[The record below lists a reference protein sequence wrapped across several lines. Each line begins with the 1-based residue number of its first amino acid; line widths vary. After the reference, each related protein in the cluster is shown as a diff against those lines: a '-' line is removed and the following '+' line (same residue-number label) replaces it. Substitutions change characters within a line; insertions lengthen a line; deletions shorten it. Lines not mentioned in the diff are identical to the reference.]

1 MPIAFGT
8 IYKSFEQL
16 NRSTATENVKAGT
29 QQAVRIAV
37 DFMVQDIRL
46 AGLNPLGSPG
56 IGIQD
61 ASSQK
66 IQFTVDA
73 NFDGDDADTF
83 EDLTYEYTP
92 VDGTLIQNNHL
103 GDMVLIDNI
112 SNLNFTYLDSDDQTT
127 SDLDEIRSVTISL
140 TMQRPAGR
148 DEDISRYSLKYFEVR
163 RYGVTGKSAD
173 GNTTIQMG
181 AWKVF
186 NKYLGLT
193 TYRYKKVWTLW
204 SQKES
209 PI

>member
-1 MPIAFGT
+1 MTGNLKRGCPGKNHGWALRSTAGFTMMEMLMALAIVSIAFGT

-66 IQFTVDA
+66 IQFTMDA

-83 EDLTYEYTP
+83 EALTYEYKP

-112 SNLNFTYLDSDDQTT
+112 TNLNFTYLDSDDQTT

-148 DEDISRYSLKYFEVR
+148 DGDISRTYTTRVR
-163 RYGVTGKSAD
+163 CR
-173 GNTTIQMG
+173 N
-181 AWKVF
+181 
-186 NKYLGLT
+186 L
-193 TYRYKKVWTLW
+193 
-204 SQKES
+204 
-209 PI
+209 

>member
-1 MPIAFGT
+1 MMEMLMALAIFSIAFGT

-56 IGIQD
+56 IGIQ
-61 ASSQK
+61 AISPES
-66 IQFTVDA
+66 IQFTMDA

-83 EDLTYEYTP
+83 EDLTYTYNSAN
-92 VDGTLIQNNHL
+92 GALIQTNHL

-112 SNLNFTYLDSDDQTT
+112 TSLNFTYLDSEDQTT
-127 SDLDEIRSVTISL
+127 SDLDEIRSVAISL

-148 DEDISRYSLKYFEVR
+148 DEDISRTYTTRVR
-163 RYGVTGKSAD
+163 CR
-173 GNTTIQMG
+173 N
-181 AWKVF
+181 
-186 NKYLGLT
+186 L
-193 TYRYKKVWTLW
+193 
-204 SQKES
+204 
-209 PI
+209 